1 MGMDDQNRPEWADS
15 EKEQNFTTSYMPGLK
30 AKHDGM
36 EWSKRKRF
44 KKKHSGELN
53 IQQMAEKLVEGNRVA
68 LSKAITLIESNAAA
82 HFQTAQ
88 ELLTLLLPRA
98 VPSIR
103 IGITGVPG
111 AGKST
116 FIEAFGILLCDMG
129 FKVAVLAVDPSSTVT
144 GGSILGDKTRMEN
157 LARHPNAFIRPSPS
171 SGTLGGVH
179 RKTRET
185 MIACEAAGYD
195 VLLIETVGVGQSEV
209 MVRGMVDFFMLL
221 ALTGAGDE
229 LQGMKKGIIE
239 LADAIVIN
247 KADGENLTMAR
258 KTCREYNQILHFLLP
273 ATKGWQ
279 TKAYTC
285 SALHGHGLEELWAV
299 IQRFQEKSRQSGVLE
314 ERRRLQEKE
323 WLHSMIREKLENSF
337 FEHPGIKSLLP
348 SLQGSV
354 INGDITVSKAVDSLF
369 LEFWKKD
376 QR

>member
-1 MGMDDQNRPEWADS
+1 MGDQNRPEWTDP
-15 EKEQNFTTSYMPGLK
+15 EKEENFTTTYMPGLK
-30 AKHDGM
+30 SKHDGM
-36 EWSKRKRF
+36 EQTNRKRF
-44 KKKHSGELN
+44 QKKDNAELD
-53 IQQMAEKLVEGNRVA
+53 IQEIAAKLVGGNRIA
-68 LSKAITLIESNAAA
+68 LSKAITLIESNAKD
-82 HFQTAQ
+82 HYQKAQ
-88 ELLTLLLPRA
+88 ELLTYLLPLA

-116 FIEAFGILLCDMG
+116 FIEAFGILLCEMG
-129 FKVAVLAVDPSSTVT
+129 YKVAVLAVDPSSTVT

-171 SGTLGGVH
+171 GGTLGGVH

-185 MIACEAAGYD
+185 VIACEAAGYD

-229 LQGMKKGIIE
+229 LQGMKKGIME

-247 KADGENLTMAR
+247 KADGENVTLAR

-279 TKAYTC
+279 TRAFTC
-285 SALHGHGLEELWAV
+285 SALHGTGLEALWSV
-299 IQRFQEKSRQSGVLE
+299 IQKFKEKGEESGVFT
-314 ERRRLQEKE
+314 ERRHLQEKE
-323 WLHSMIREKLENSF
+323 WLYSMIREKLENAF
-337 FEHPGIKSLLP
+337 FDHPGVKRILP
-348 SLQGSV
+348 SLQASV
-354 INGDITVSKAVDSLF
+354 IKGDVPVSKAVDSLF
-369 LEFWKKD
+369 QEFQQNKPEV
-376 QR
+376 